1 MQKAYAKRH
10 RDAGT
15 QKETNSTTTSRTRR
29 AHAQVNAKEH
39 RTTHVQRPTC
49 REPPRAQKLTNGV
62 RAETKQNNENIPE
75 ERTERRTAYA
85 RSTGH

>member
-1 MQKAYAKRH
+1 M
-10 RDAGT
+10 
-15 QKETNSTTTSRTRR
+15 
-29 AHAQVNAKEH
+29 
-39 RTTHVQRPTC
+39 QRPTC

-85 RSTGH
+85 ESLNEIDKYEIDWSLDRFKKKQIDKKKDSYEID